1 MERSNGIM
9 RLLVAATV
17 AAILLLAMVIV
28 AVIVRLLCRVN
39 PRGIARNVRWLRHP
53 ICRRAGLTAESIR
66 GQPGRSMVSS
76 RNFSLSGRLP
86 SLRADITERLEH
98 FGAFERAAGGTAQ
111 RVVSQPHELPVKDRI
126 LAQTAD

>member
-28 AVIVRLLCRVN
+28 AVIVTVRFRRN
-39 PRGIARNVRWLRHP
+39 PRGNARHLRW
-53 ICRRAGLTAESIR
+53 SIR